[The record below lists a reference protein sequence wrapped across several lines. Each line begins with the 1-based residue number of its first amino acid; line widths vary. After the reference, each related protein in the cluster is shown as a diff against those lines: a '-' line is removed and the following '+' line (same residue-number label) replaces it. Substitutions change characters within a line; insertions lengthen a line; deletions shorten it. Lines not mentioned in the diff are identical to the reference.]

1 MNLPRFAVHRPVLTV
16 MVCLIVIILGSV
28 SFQRLPIDLMPD
40 ITYPTLSISTEYEN
54 ASPEEVEELISRL
67 IEEAMS
73 AVPGVEEVNSVSAEG
88 RSSVRVTFAWGTD
101 LDAAANDIRDRL
113 DRIIPHL
120 PEDAE
125 RPTLRKFDLASF
137 PILILGVASNLDP
150 IQVRDIIDNQVK
162 YRIERIPGVASLD
175 VHGGLNREIH
185 VNLNAEK
192 LKALGLPID
201 QVMNRIEEQNINL
214 PAGSIEQ
221 GQMDITIRTPGIYTD
236 LDQLRDTV
244 VAIREKA
251 PIQLKEIAAVEDAW
265 EKVTRIVRVNGRPG
279 VRLAVNKQSG
289 KNTVEV
295 ASGVLK
301 EIERINAD
309 IPQLHITPI
318 IDTSDYIKRSIT
330 NVGTTIFYGGALA
343 ILVLLLYLRNIPS
356 TAIITTA
363 IPISIIAT
371 FTLMYFGGFTLNLM
385 TLGGLALGVGM
396 LVDNAIVVLENIH
409 RLRESG
415 QGPETAA
422 VEGSKEVMAAVIA
435 STITT
440 LVVFLPLI
448 FVRGMAGI
456 MFKQLSYVVS
466 FSLACSLAVAL
477 TLVPML
483 ASRVRRSVV
492 PVPGDKQT
500 GRLRFFQIVGGF
512 FGRLEQKYGKLLG
525 FALNHRI
532 LVLSAAGLLLIASL
546 LLIPLVGVELMPSL
560 DESEVIVSAEMAMGT
575 KLEVL
580 GDTFQKI
587 EALVKQEVPEIK
599 NTVSYIGGS
608 SYQGRGSNTGEM
620 RIALKPVAERK
631 RSSEEI
637 AAALRRKLTHI
648 PGVTVRTRAGQG
660 LFLLRIGTSGGD
672 KVELEV
678 RGHDLEMSDA
688 LAQRVQEVVENVP
701 GITDAKISRETGNPE
716 ELILVDRH
724 KAADMRLTIL
734 KIAKMLQTA
743 LSGTA
748 ASYFREA
755 GNEYM
760 IRVKLA
766 DMDKKDLQE
775 ILDLSLT
782 NADGEP
788 VILRNVVNA
797 QPRRGPVLI
806 QRKDQERVVYV
817 SANISGR
824 DMGSVLADIQRGL
837 RNVPVPKD
845 FSIVFGGDYEEQQK
859 AFRELMMSFVL
870 ALVLVYMVMASLY
883 ESLRYPLV
891 VMFSVPLAGIGVI
904 LMLFLTN
911 TTFNVQSFIGCI
923 MLGGIAV
930 NNAILLVDHINL
942 LRRRDQMPLRA
953 AIEEAGRRRLRPIM
967 MTATTT
973 ILAMTPLALGI
984 GEGGEAQAPM
994 ARAIIGGLLSSS
1006 LITLVVIPTVYAL
1019 FERRSLKMPPF
1030 VEQGLKRSDTTDPDR
1045 RGGGS
1050 GGEAL

>member
-1 MNLPRFAVHRPVLTV
+1 MNLPRFAVHRPVLTI
-16 MVCLIVIILGSV
+16 MLCLIVIILGSV
-28 SFQRLPIDLMPD
+28 SFRRLPIDLMPD
-40 ITYPTLSISTEYEN
+40 ITYPTLSITTEYEN

-73 AVPGVEEVNSVSAEG
+73 AVPGVEEVTSVSAEG
-88 RSSVRVTFAWGTD
+88 RSNVRVTFAWGTD

-113 DRIIPHL
+113 DRIIPRL

-125 RPTLRKFDLASF
+125 RPRLRKFDLASF
-137 PILILGVASNLDP
+137 PILILGAASNLDP
-150 IQVRDIIDNQVK
+150 IQMRDIIDNQVK

-201 QVMNRIEEQNINL
+201 QVLNRIEEQNINL

-221 GQMDITIRTPGIYTD
+221 GQMDITIRTPGVYTN
-236 LDQLRDTV
+236 LDQLRNTV

-251 PIQLKEIAAVEDAW
+251 PIQLNEIATVEDAW
-265 EKVTRIVRVNGRPG
+265 EKVTQIVRVNGRPG
-279 VRLAVNKQSG
+279 IRLAVNKQSG

-295 ASGVLK
+295 ATEVLK
-301 EIERINAD
+301 EIKRINAD

-343 ILVLLLYLRNIPS
+343 VLVLLLFLRNIPS
-356 TAIITTA
+356 TAIITTT

-415 QGPETAA
+415 EEPEAA
-422 VEGSKEVMAAVIA
+422 AIEGSKEVMAAVIA

-466 FSLACSLAVAL
+466 FSLACSLTVAL

-492 PVPGDKQT
+492 PVAGDKQT
-500 GRLRFFQIVGGF
+500 RQQRLLQIVGGF
-512 FGRLEQKYGKLLG
+512 FGRLEQRYGNLLS
-525 FALNHRI
+525 FALNHRMA
-532 LVLSAAGLLLIASL
+532 VLSAAGLLLVASL

-560 DESEVIVSAEMAMGT
+560 DESEVIVNAEMAMGT

-587 EALVKQEVPEIK
+587 EGIVKKEVPEIK
-599 NTVSYIGGS
+599 NTVAYIGGS
-608 SYQGRGSNTGEM
+608 SWRARGSNAGEM
-620 RIALKPVAERK
+620 RIALKPVTERK
-631 RSSEEI
+631 RSSEQI
-637 AAALRRKLTHI
+637 AAALRRKLTFL

-660 LFLLRIGTSGGD
+660 LFLLRIGTSEGD

-678 RGHDLEMSDA
+678 RGHDFEISDA
-688 LAQRVQEVVENVP
+688 LARRVQQVVENVE
-701 GITDAKISRETGNPE
+701 GITDVKISRETGMPE

-724 KAADMRLTIL
+724 KAADMKLTIL

-743 LSGTA
+743 LTGTA

-766 DMDKKDLQE
+766 EMDKKDLQE

-797 QPRRGPVLI
+797 QPRKGPVLI

-824 DMGSVLADIQRGL
+824 DMGSVLADIQKGL
-837 RNVPVPKD
+837 RNIPIPKD
-845 FSIVFGGDYEEQQK
+845 FGIVFGGDYEEQQR

-904 LMLFLTN
+904 VMLFLTH

-953 AIEEAGRRRLRPIM
+953 AIEEAGRRRLRPIL

-1019 FERRSLKMPPF
+1019 FERRSLKTPAF
-1030 VEQGLKRSDTTDPDR
+1030 VEQGLKRSDTTDPQGPAD
-1045 RGGGS
+1045 GID
-1050 GGEAL
+1050 GES

>member
-28 SFQRLPIDLMPD
+28 SFRRLPIDLMPD

-73 AVPGVEEVNSVSAEG
+73 AVPGVEEVTSVSAEG
-88 RSSVRVTFAWGTD
+88 RSSVRVTFTWGTD

-113 DRIIPHL
+113 DRIIPRL

-125 RPTLRKFDLASF
+125 RPRLRKFDLASF
-137 PILILGVASNLDP
+137 PVLILGVASNLDP
-150 IQVRDIIDNQVK
+150 IQMREIIDNQVK
-162 YRIERIPGVASLD
+162 YRIERIPGVAALD
-175 VHGGLNREIH
+175 IHGGLNREIH

-201 QVMNRIEEQNINL
+201 QILNRIEEQNINL

-221 GQMDITIRTPGIYTD
+221 GQMDITIRTPGIYTN
-236 LDQLRDTV
+236 LDQLRNTV

-251 PIQLKEIAAVEDAW
+251 PIQLKEIATVEDTW

-279 VRLAVNKQSG
+279 IRLAVNKQSG

-295 ASGVLK
+295 ATGVLK
-301 EIERINAD
+301 ELERINND
-309 IPQLHITPI
+309 IPQLQITPI

-343 ILVLLLYLRNIPS
+343 ILVLLLFLRNIPS
-356 TAIITTA
+356 TAIIATT

-415 QGPETAA
+415 QGPEVAA
-422 VEGSKEVMAAVIA
+422 LEGSKEVVAAVIT

-492 PVPGDKQT
+492 PVSGDAQT
-500 GRLRFFQIVGGF
+500 RRQRFFQVVGGF
-512 FGRLEQKYGKLLG
+512 FGRLERQYGNLLG
-525 FALNHRI
+525 FALNHRM
-532 LVLSAAGLLLIASL
+532 LVLSAACLLLIASL
-546 LLIPLVGVELMPSL
+546 LLIPSVGVELMPAL
-560 DESEVIVSAEMAMGT
+560 DESEVVVSAEMAMGT

-580 GDTFQKI
+580 ADTFQKI
-587 EALVKQEVPEIK
+587 EALVQQEVPEIK

-608 SYQGRGSNTGEM
+608 SWRARGSNTGEM
-620 RIALKPVAERK
+620 RIALKPVKERK
-631 RSSEEI
+631 RSSEQI
-637 AAALRRKLTHI
+637 AAALRRKLTLL

-660 LFLLRIGTSGGD
+660 LFLLRIGTSEGD

-678 RGHDLEMSDA
+678 RGHELQISDA
-688 LAQRVQEVVENVP
+688 LARRVQQVVENVE
-701 GITDAKISRETGNPE
+701 GITDAKISRETGTPE
-716 ELILVDRH
+716 ELILVDRN
-724 KAADMRLTIL
+724 KAADMKLTIL

-788 VILRNVVNA
+788 VVLRNVVNA
-797 QPRRGPVLI
+797 QPRSGPVLI

-824 DMGSVLADIQRGL
+824 DMGSVLTDIQRGL

-845 FSIVFGGDYEEQQK
+845 FSIVFGGDYEEQQR

-870 ALVLVYMVMASLY
+870 ALILVYMVMASLY

-904 LMLFLTN
+904 VMLFLTN

-953 AIEEAGRRRLRPIM
+953 AIEEAGRRRLRPIL

-973 ILAMTPLALGI
+973 ILAMTPLALGF

-1006 LITLVVIPTVYAL
+1006 LITLVVIPTVYA
-1019 FERRSLKMPPF
+1019 FVERRSLKMPAY
-1030 VEQGLKRSDTTDPDR
+1030 VEQGLKRSGSTDLHQPQDR
-1045 RGGGS
+1045 IS
-1050 GGEAL
+1050 GESI